1 MKTGHVLP
9 ISQSSAYTYTVVRAN
24 QTYGYLPNMAS
35 LRLDRYSSVIDTVC
49 VNNLLEAVT

>member
-1 MKTGHVLP
+1 MRTGHVLP
-9 ISQSSAYTYTVVRAN
+9 ISQSSAYTYTVERAN
-24 QTYGYLPNMAS
+24 QTYGYLPSMAS